1 MDKLSSNV
9 PSEQNIHIKRLLPDI
24 LEAISSLLPRE
35 HPLLHVL
42 SLPPPPSTAPLF
54 SFIGILK
61 DILATLRRRCAPL
74 RDSEIDAE
82 MQHLNSPPVN
92 LWPADK
98 TPIDRQQTLGTIKIT
113 PAAKF
118 VVQSLK
124 AILTIIDH
132 MKSDLHN
139 FLLGSMTEEQLEA
152 LVIREAK
159 QRERDLVIKLWS
171 PQSQSSRQQ
180 GEETIREHW
189 RRWCKHTE
197 ETALPQE
204 DRWKARLMK
213 AIALSVPL
221 KCAPPLEN
229 VPQNRTENELPPQ
242 FFLSCPALYQLQ
254 DYLQA
259 IVIAATLRSL
269 TRLPPPSSDPHSMVE
284 SPIETF
290 MQRVWS
296 LLETELEDPMNPR
309 QTEDTMLKLINLADE
324 VVRARRLA
332 VGTLDPSVEQRLRE
346 AVKWTLQPNDPVF
359 LLLQTRLM
367 EVLLDRLI
375 EKEGQQLP
383 DKLRTGRSHPDEH
396 FSKRPKLV
404 FDDDELDELA
414 CVRGRS
420 LPKIVGPAH
429 AIKGFEGSV
438 LGKAIGEAFN
448 RLNNI
453 VGWIEC
459 VWGDLV

>member
-1 MDKLSSNV
+1 M
-9 PSEQNIHIKRLLPDI
+9 Q
-24 LEAISSLLPRE
+24 
-35 HPLLHVL
+35 
-42 SLPPPPSTAPLF
+42 
-54 SFIGILK
+54 K
-61 DILATLRRRCAPL
+61 DILVTLRRRCAPL
-74 RDSEIDAE
+74 RDNEIDAE
-82 MQHLNSPPVN
+82 MQHLQRPPLN

-98 TPIDRQQTLGTIKIT
+98 THVDRRQTLGTIKIT

-118 VVQSLK
+118 VVQSLR

-171 PQSQSSRQQ
+171 LQSQHSHHQ
-180 GEETIREHW
+180 GEEAIREHW
-189 RRWCKHTE
+189 RQWCKHTE
-197 ETALPQE
+197 ETALPLE

-213 AIALSVPL
+213 AMAMSVPL
-221 KCAPPLEN
+221 NCAPPLE
-229 VPQNRTENELPPQ
+229 VVSQNPTENELPPQ
-242 FFLSCPALYQLQ
+242 FFLSCPVLYRLQ

-269 TRLPPPSSDPHSMVE
+269 TRLPPPSSHPHSIVE
-284 SPIETF
+284 SPTENF

-296 LLETELEDPMNPR
+296 LLEIELEEPVNAPKTD
-309 QTEDTMLKLINLADE
+309 DKMLKLINLADE
-324 VVRARRLA
+324 VVRARRLV

-367 EVLLDRLI
+367 EVLLDGLI
-375 EKEGQQLP
+375 DKERQQIP
-383 DKLRTGRSHPDEH
+383 DKLRTGRSYPDGH

-404 FDDDELDELA
+404 YDDSKMEGFA

-420 LPKIVGPAH
+420 LPNVVGPAH
-429 AIKGFEGSV
+429 SIKGFEDPV
-438 LGKAIGEAFN
+438 LGKAIDEAFT
-448 RLNNI
+448 RLSKI